1 MGRWK
6 FFERWFQVTRKY
18 IVTLLAWALG
28 LFALVS
34 AVSAAPPAQARSP
47 LTTISLVPVADR

>member
-1 MGRWK
+1 M
-6 FFERWFQVTRKY
+6 TRKY
-18 IVTLLAWALG
+18 VVTLLAWALG

-47 LTTISLVPVADR
+47 LTTISLVPVANK